1 MNNYREKVKGGF
13 FGLAVGDALGATV
26 EFMNKEEIEKEYGV
40 HREII
45 GGGWLNLAKGETTD
59 DTQMMLAVA
68 RGLLKNQEK
77 PIESIGEN
85 FVTWYK
91 TNPKSIGNTVRH
103 SLENYLAQ
111 GSWGQASFLTNQQLG
126 GRTDGNGS
134 LMRTLPVSYAYRT
147 NLVKMDITAG
157 QISRMTHHSVDAE
170 VACLFYNRFVS
181 YLLENKDKW
190 EAFYQ
195 AEEDIKRLS
204 YLPQAQKIPA
214 ILKAVPKLKEE
225 NLRPTGYVIDTL
237 ITAIVQFLNYN
248 SFEEIIVNIVKLGG
262 DADTTGAVAGG
273 LAGTYYG
280 FQNIP
285 TRWVQSLL
293 EKEIL
298 ESIAEEYIKKF
309 F

>member
-225 NLRPTGYVIDTL
+225 HLRPTGYVIDTL
-237 ITAIVQFLNYN
+237 ITAIVQFLNYD
-248 SFEEIIVNIVKLGG
+248 SFEEIIVNVVKLGG
-262 DADTTGAVAGG
+262 DADTTGAVTGG